1 MPDLAETDITEADKT
16 PPPAQ
21 PGTTVAPSSNFDE
34 KQMLDLLGKEYGQYA
49 ESQKRE
55 ADIYAK
61 HAPELEK
68 RSAAMEAEI
77 QQQQANRP
85 TVPQVPTQ
93 PEVPQRSKF
102 TDPTA
107 AKGLFAVASLIAGL
121 AMAGGR
127 GRGMLAMAGMT
138 GAIQGFREGNLERY
152 KAGIEEYKNQI
163 EAQTRAYD
171 EQYKS
176 YMAIIQGNRLSLDE
190 KIQMYEL
197 EAQRQHDEVGAELAR
212 QKQLDGMIKHTT
224 EIQKMSYEMK
234 KNALLPAEE
243 AHKEAMMAYQ
253 ERIAKIHEQTAQV
266 NLTRSQQIKKE
277 KEKDSKDIEHLKMA
291 IGTEQKTLA
300 QMMQEKKER
309 GAVDAAMDFISGG
322 TQAKKMKQNIEEKQ
336 ARIAELQQKM
346 NNLILK
352 TQVRDAVAD
361 TSGIEVGEPL
371 ELP

>member
-138 GAIQGFREGNLERY
+138 GAIQGFRQGNLERY

-253 ERIAKIHEQTAQV
+253 ERIAGLHEKSAEVSLESAKERRQQQQDKEKKTTEARKKIDAYIRSLQKSKDQAQREKDARTKAGHWWAPAQTAD
-266 NLTRSQQIKKE
+266 LEERIRGL
-277 KEKDSKDIEHLKMA
+277 DSKIQE
-291 IGTEQKTLA
+291 A
-300 QMMQEKKER
+300 QNMMRQ
-309 GAVDAAMDFISGG
+309 
-322 TQAKKMKQNIEEKQ
+322 
-336 ARIAELQQKM
+336 AELG
-346 NNLILK
+346 LS
-352 TQVRDAVAD
+352 AD
-361 TSGIEVGEPL
+361 TPPEDNDPLGIR
-371 ELP
+371 